1 MFGFSRAQ
9 WTGFALMLAF
19 LVIAPFVL
27 YPFMMM
33 QVMCFAI
40 FAMGANLLMGSLNL
54 LSLGQSAYFGLGGYV
69 AGYLV
74 QSLGLTPE
82 FGLLA
87 GALSGAA
94 LGTVFGWL
102 AIRRQ
107 AIYFA
112 MITLALAQIVY
123 FFAVQDDGF
132 TGGENGIQ
140 DVPRGA
146 LFGFMPLRNDLAMYA
161 LTVVIFLACFLAVHR
176 ILHSPFG
183 RVVTAIRE
191 NEPRAISL
199 GYKAE
204 QYKWIVFIQAATLAG
219 IAGGLKA
226 EVTGIATLSDI
237 GVGTSGLVVLMVL
250 LGGIGTL
257 FGPCLGAFVVIA
269 MQQYL
274 APLGGWVTVIQGG
287 IFVACVLVFRRGLAG
302 EIAQR
307 LRPASGTTP
316 GAAGPQPGLKRLEL

>member
-9 WTGFALMLAF
+9 LAGFALMLAF
-19 LVIAPFVL
+19 LIAAPFVL
-27 YPFMMM
+27 YPFMVM

-54 LSLGQSAYFGLGGYV
+54 LSLGQAAYFGLGGYI

-74 QSLGLTPE
+74 QSVGLSPE
-82 FGLLA
+82 LGLLA
-87 GALSGAA
+87 AALCGAA
-94 LGTVFGWL
+94 LGAVFGWL

-107 AIYFA
+107 TIYFA
-112 MITLALAQIVY
+112 MVTLALAQIVY
-123 FFAVQDDGF
+123 FFAVQNTDF

-140 DVPRGA
+140 DIPRGA
-146 LFGFMPLRNDLAMYA
+146 LFGLLPLGNDLAMYA
-161 LTVVIFLACFLAVHR
+161 FTAVVFVACFLAVHR
-176 ILHSPFG
+176 IGHSPFG
-183 RVVTAIRE
+183 HVVNAIRE
-191 NEPRAISL
+191 NEPRALSL

-204 QYKWIVFIQAATLAG
+204 QYKWIIFIQAATLAG

-257 FGPCLGAFVVIA
+257 FGPCLGALVVVA

-274 APLGGWVTVIQGG
+274 APLGSWVTIIQGG
-287 IFVACVLVFRRGLAG
+287 IFIACVLVFRRGLVG
-302 EIAQR
+302 ELAHR
-307 LRPASGTTP
+307 FKLA
-316 GAAGPQPGLKRLEL
+316 L